1 MKVMVPTRLTI
12 LAAVGA
18 AALIAAEA
26 PYAGKWKLNPAKSD
40 FGETTVTYEQLAGGE
55 MKATADGQ
63 AYTFKPD
70 DGKEYPTPWG
80 GTVSWKT
87 IDTHTWQTTINANGK
102 VTSTETLKLSTD
114 GKTLTVDSKNIKA
127 NGDSSKDA
135 AVFERL
141 SGGPGLA
148 GKWKTKNV
156 KISSPGVLEVALNG
170 SDGLTLS
177 FLDEKATCAARFDG
191 KDYPATGPIWP
202 PGWTCVVAKD
212 SARSFDVTW
221 KKDGKPMFKGKFS
234 ASADGK
240 ILTEDGS

>member
-1 MKVMVPTRLTI
+1 MGRAYEIDPGFQTTHLAVFSTNAGQAGYSRAQTREFYRNVRERVSRMPGIASAAWSSNMPLWARAVNGLQVEGRVARSKNDTI
-12 LAAVGA
+12 RAVITTIDPAYFETSG
-18 AALIAAEA
+18 IAIH
-26 PYAGKWKLNPAKSD
+26 
-40 FGETTVTYEQLAGGE
+40 AGGSFN
-55 MKATADGQ
+55 DV
-63 AYTFKPD
+63 FV
-70 DGKEYPTPWG
+70 G
-80 GTVSWKT
+80 GPGN
-87 IDTHTWQTTINANGK
+87 HG
-102 VTSTETLKLSTD
+102 
-114 GKTLTVDSKNIKA
+114 VD
-127 NGDSSKDA
+127 
-135 AVFERL
+135 
-141 SGGPGLA
+141 GGPGLA

-240 ILTEDGS
+240 ILTEDGSTPATTEKTKAVYDRQ